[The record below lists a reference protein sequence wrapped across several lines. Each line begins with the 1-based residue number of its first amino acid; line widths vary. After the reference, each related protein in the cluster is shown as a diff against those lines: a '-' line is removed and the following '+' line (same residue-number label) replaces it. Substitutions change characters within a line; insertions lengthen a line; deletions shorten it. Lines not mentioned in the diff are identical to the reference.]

1 MEGSTN
7 VGLEFAGRFDTG
19 LKLRSRQPRIADQ
32 YMDLSFSV
40 SLQSIPPRNLL
51 DAPSTNSSS
60 GSRFRL
66 GTSKQPFWRRAG
78 RPFSHPLMSPL
89 VSKSL
94 LGIRPISK
102 GLADFMPCP
111 GQWPCSC
118 RCSLAGAWLWA
129 IPLRAQAH
137 PSLASPA
144 CGVSVRERTIV
155 HCLLL
160 LSDVGPSH
168 TSITLFSGSTL
179 CGGAVS
185 AEEPWKASLPG
196 FQPPH
201 AGWDSGSWKSNLHKR
216 ARKPF

>member
-7 VGLEFAGRFDTG
+7 ADLEFAGRFDTG
-19 LKLRSRQPRIADQ
+19 LKVRSRQPRTADQ
-32 YMDLSFSV
+32 CMDLSFKV
-40 SLQSIPPRNLL
+40 SLQSVPLRNLL
-51 DAPSTNSSS
+51 DAPCMNSSL

-66 GTSKQPFWRRAG
+66 GTSKQLFWRRTG
-78 RPFSHPLMSPL
+78 RPFSHPPMSPL
-89 VSKSL
+89 VCKSL

-102 GLADFMPCP
+102 GLGDFMPCP
-111 GQWPCSC
+111 GRWPWSC

-129 IPLRAQAH
+129 TPLCAQAH

-144 CGVSVRERTIV
+144 CGVSARQRPTV

-160 LSDVGPSH
+160 LSDVGPPH
-168 TSITLFSGSTL
+168 TSIALFSGSAPW
-179 CGGAVS
+179 GGAVS
-185 AEEPWKASLPG
+185 AEEPWKTSLRG